1 MTNNE
6 KFNNEQIARLE
17 MVLEGKTGL
26 TKPQQFELMVRNLL
40 NCDYELPEK
49 AKELLNTLN
58 DLYECVTNM
67 ATKLVCENNNY
78 IVYEESKEDE
88 YCTKINAEL
97 AKQLD
102 KAHATNVRKGI
113 IYATTNKNMYN

>member
-17 MVLEGKTGL
+17 MILEGKAGL
-26 TKPQQFELMVRNLL
+26 TKPQEFELMVRNLL
-40 NCDYELPEK
+40 NCDDELPEK

-58 DLYECVTNM
+58 DLYECTTNVVTE
-67 ATKLVCENNNY
+67 LVCKNNNY

-97 AKQLD
+97 SKQLD
-102 KAHATNVRKGI
+102 KAHAANVRKGV
-113 IYATTNKNMYN
+113 IYSLVNRMYS